1 MGTESLEYR
10 HGTHLSDDRGRSSG
24 SRDLKTGGHHHHME
38 DMKRR
43 FFVSM
48 IVTIPILLLSESIQE
63 WFGFRLDIP
72 FKEPVLF
79 LLASFIYLYGGK
91 PFLSASIAEIR
102 SRRPGMMTLISMAIS
117 VAYFFSAATLFMEGG
132 KTFFW
137 ELATLI
143 DIMLIGHYIEA
154 KSVLGAAD
162 ALKGLVEMMPRKAL
176 RIEAD
181 GKREEISVNRLEP
194 GDRILV
200 RPGEKIPAD
209 GKVVEGESLA
219 DESFLTGE
227 SKPVEKNPGKTVY
240 MGSTNLDGALTI
252 VIEKSGSESYLSQV
266 ISLVE
271 AAQKSRSKTQD
282 LANRAAGW
290 LFYGAVAAGAVTF
303 GVWSVI
309 ASPMDAVLKT
319 VTVLIIACPHALGLA
334 VPLVVA
340 ISTSLGARE
349 GILIRD
355 REAFEALKDID
366 LICFDKTGTVTE
378 GKLEVIEAVAR
389 GDQEQMLS
397 LASALELSS
406 EHSIARAIV
415 AYGDR
420 IGVPKLPVSDFQ
432 AYPGVG
438 AVGTVKGRRVA
449 VGGPRLL
456 EKFGFDVSES
466 LRRYQHSDATIV
478 WVAIDDTVEGV
489 ILLGDTLRPSSPE
502 AISYFR
508 AMGIET
514 WMLTGD
520 NRAVAEEVA
529 RQSGI
534 DHVRAGLLPDEKVR
548 IVEEFRA
555 TGKRVAMVGDGIND
569 APSLLAADIG
579 IAIGSGTDIAI
590 QSAGIVLTRS
600 DLMSVV
606 KAIGLSR
613 ATYRKMVQNL
623 WWASG
628 YNIVAIP
635 LAAGVAVPWG
645 ISIDPAFGAVLM
657 SVSTVVVA
665 VNARLLQN
673 KTITQEVQGQ

>member
-1 MGTESLEYR
+1 MPHGESHAQAAHKGNGPNSL
-10 HGTHLSDDRGRSSG
+10 GHL
-24 SRDLKTGGHHHHME
+24 HHME
-38 DMKRR
+38 EMKRR
-43 FFVSM
+43 FVVSL
-48 IVTIPILLLSESIQE
+48 IVTIPILLLSDSIQA

-72 FKEPVLF
+72 YRPGVIF
-79 LLASFIYLYGGK
+79 LLATFIYLYGGK
-91 PFLSASIAEIR
+91 PFLLASIGEIR
-102 SRRPGMMTLISMAIS
+102 SRKPGMMTLISMAIS

-132 KTFFW
+132 RAFFW

-154 KSVLGAAD
+154 KSILGAAD
-162 ALKGLVEMMPRKAL
+162 ALRGLVEMMPRKAT
-176 RIEAD
+176 RIAAD
-181 GKREEISVNRLEP
+181 GSAEEVSVEDLMP
-194 GDRILV
+194 GDLLLV

-209 GKVVEGESLA
+209 GRVEEGESLA

-227 SKPVEKNPGKTVY
+227 SKPVEKSPGDEVF
-240 MGSTNLDGALTI
+240 MGSTNLDGALRV
-252 VIEKSGSESYLSQV
+252 VIEKSGAESYLSQV

-271 AAQKSRSKTQD
+271 EAQKSRSKTQD

-290 LFYGAVAAGAVTF
+290 LFYGATGAGALTF
-303 GVWSVI
+303 AAWSVV

-340 ISTSLGARE
+340 ISTSIGARE
-349 GILIRD
+349 GILIRN
-355 REAFEALKDID
+355 RRAFETLKDID
-366 LICFDKTGTVTE
+366 LICFDKTGTITE
-378 GKLEVIEAVAR
+378 GSLEVVEVAAR
-389 GDQEQMLS
+389 GDQERL
-397 LASALELSS
+397 LAFARALEESS
-406 EHSIARAIV
+406 EHSIARAVVNYAGHSGVSVLHATNFTALPGIGATGIV
-415 AYGDR
+415 EGH
-420 IGVPKLPVSDFQ
+420 
-432 AYPGVG
+432 
-438 AVGTVKGRRVA
+438 RVA

-456 EKFGFDVSES
+456 EKFSFQVPDALERYHRSE
-466 LRRYQHSDATIV
+466 ATTV
-478 WVAIDDTVEGV
+478 WVALDDTIEGV
-489 ILLGDTLRPSSPE
+489 ILLGDTIRPSSPG
-502 AISYFR
+502 AIREFH

-520 NRAVAEEVA
+520 NLSVAREVA
-529 RQSGI
+529 QRCGI
-534 DHVRAGLLPDEKVR
+534 DQVRAGLLPDEKVH
-548 IVEEFRA
+548 IVEELRS
-555 TGKRVAMVGDGIND
+555 TGRRVAMVGDGIND

-579 IAIGSGTDIAI
+579 IAIGAGTDIAI

-606 KAIGLSR
+606 KAVGLSR

-635 LAAGVAVPWG
+635 LAAGVAAPWG

-665 VNARLLQN
+665 LNARRLRHD
-673 KTITQEVQGQ
+673 TIIPKAEAA